1 MFRDIKIRLLIIVV
15 SLVILVISG
24 CNKTESE
31 KYLFYKESGIDI
43 KEISFTVS
51 GTERSSVG
59 SILDSKQLNE
69 ANGKYYKAL
78 KCDLITDE
86 EATYDIDLTTSHYV
100 KFKIQNVSLKTGD
113 ILVFNEDSYGWD
125 TPAYSRTYTLDIMDS
140 QEKTVIY
147 SYEMNMLDDKK

>member
-15 SLVILVISG
+15 SLVIFVISG
-24 CNKTESE
+24 CNKTDTE

-51 GTERSSVG
+51 GSERSSVG

-78 KCDLITDE
+78 RCDLITDE
-86 EATYDIDLTTSHYV
+86 EAIYDVVLTTTHYV
-100 KFKIQNVSLKTGD
+100 QFEVQNVCLKAGD

-125 TPAYSRTYTLDIMDS
+125 TPAYSRSYTLDIMDS
-140 QEKTVIY
+140 QEITVIY